1 MPLANEIVLPAQIL
15 SHGIGFGK
23 PIFLN
28 SQNIFEENTYIKKD
42 IDQEILKFE
51 KAIKKSKK
59 EILEI
64 KKNFANDELK
74 ITFDILNTHLE
85 ILSDP
90 VILSEVKNRIK
101 KESKSIHKILKD
113 LLDEY
118 KNRIKDPFFKEK
130 VLDISDVFKRVLR
143 NIKSS
148 KKDLLQS
155 MEKKAILIS
164 DEIIPS
170 DIFETDSS
178 KVSAIISVIT
188 SYGSHAAIIARS
200 KNIPFV
206 SNIDIEKIKNI
217 NMQDMIVDALKGK
230 VIINPTKHTYEKYK
244 RAPALIES
252 SQTKEKIKLQKD
264 INIFVNISSLKE
276 LDEINDKK
284 ISGIGLLRTELLFFK
299 KQIPSQKE
307 QLDIYKKTAK
317 NLKNRP
323 FVIRLF
329 DLGADKNF
337 FNIIK
342 SNKTCF
348 FSTRGA
354 ALLLKNQK
362 ILKDQITAILKASL
376 FGNIYLLIPFVKD
389 VSEIIEIKKIIKVLQ
404 EELKISPSTIKIGS
418 MIETPVAALMVD
430 EIAKEVDFLSIGTND
445 LSRYTFA
452 SDTISLKEFHPALEK
467 LFVMIIKAANDLKKP
482 TFLCGEMI
490 ADKKIMEKL
499 YSLGM
504 KNFSVSLKNV
514 QLF

>member
-1 MPLANEIVLPAQIL
+1 MPITDEIVLPAQIL
-15 SHGIGFGK
+15 SQGIGFGK

-28 SQNIFEENTYIKKD
+28 SQNIFEENTYLKKD
-42 IDQEILKFE
+42 IDQEILKFK

-64 KKNFANDELK
+64 KKSFANDELK

-90 VILSEVKNRIK
+90 VILSEVVNRIK
-101 KESKSIHKILKD
+101 KENKSIHKILKN

-118 KNRIKDPFFKEK
+118 KNKIKDPFFKEK
-130 VLDISDVFKRVLR
+130 VTDISDVFKRVLK
-143 NIKSS
+143 NIKPSNTDFL
-148 KKDLLQS
+148 KRV
-155 MEKKAILIS
+155 EKKSIIIS

-170 DIFETDSS
+170 DIFDRDSS
-178 KVSAIISVIT
+178 KISAFISVMT

-217 NMQDMIVDALKGK
+217 NMQDMIVDAEKGK
-230 VIINPTKHTYEKYK
+230 VIINPTKKTYEKYK

-264 INIFVNISSLKE
+264 VNIFVNISSLKE
-276 LDEINDKK
+276 LDDINDKK

-307 QLDIYKKTAK
+307 QLDVYTKIAKK
-317 NLKNRP
+317 LKNRP

-337 FNIIK
+337 YNIIQ

-362 ILKDQITAILKASL
+362 ILKDQVIAILKASL

-389 VSEIIEIKKIIKVLQ
+389 IDEIIEIKKIIKSLQ
-404 EELKISPSTIKIGS
+404 EDLKIPTSTIKIGS

-430 EIAKEVDFLSIGTND
+430 EIVKEVDFLSIGTND

-452 SDTISLKEFHPALEK
+452 SNKISLKEFHPALQK
-467 LFVMIIKAANDLKKP
+467 LFVMILKAANDSKKP

-504 KNFSVSLKNV
+504 KNFSVSLKNA